1 MGLPIK
7 ITVVTTIND
16 IVCRVLQNGD
26 YTTRDI
32 INTIACAMDTKVS
45 EKILLL
51 EFFLCGFDNI
61 RMIFLQAPYNFER
74 IVYLFGGASKANEFM
89 TRFDKTG
96 DSELSLD
103 VRERVRK

>member
-45 EKILLL
+45 EKILQLL
-51 EFFLCGFDNI
+51 EFFLCGLI
-61 RMIFLQAPYNFER
+61 TS
-74 IVYLFGGASKANEFM
+74 V
-89 TRFDKTG
+89 
-96 DSELSLD
+96 
-103 VRERVRK
+103 

>member
-1 MGLPIK
+1 
-7 ITVVTTIND
+7 
-16 IVCRVLQNGD
+16 
-26 YTTRDI
+26 
-32 INTIACAMDTKVS
+32 
-45 EKILLL
+45 
-51 EFFLCGFDNI
+51 
-61 RMIFLQAPYNFER
+61 MIFLQAPYNFER